1 MSVSDAAYQEAT
13 KVQTVEA
20 NVTRFERLGLE
31 GGLSQGC
38 VNSILQD
45 SQGFLWIG
53 TQDGLNQHDGY
64 TFTVYRHDPTDPA
77 SLNTNV
83 IYAILEDSDD
93 DLWLGTNRGLV
104 QFDKRSE
111 VFTPYRS
118 EQGDQPSLDQVIVHA
133 LLEDSQGMLWI
144 GTTAQGLYRLDR
156 RAGRLAAYQ
165 HDPEDLRSLASN
177 NVVALL
183 EDAHGTLWV
192 GTHGG
197 GLCRLDRQTGEF
209 TQYRHRGEDPQSLSS
224 NNVTALWQDAQ
235 GILWIGTETGGLNAL
250 DPATQT
256 PTFIRYPHESGN
268 PQSLSHDHVTTLLE
282 DAVGTLWV
290 GTGRGLFEL
299 DRWTKRF
306 RWHHHEEGDPTS
318 LSNSE
323 ILSLAQDA
331 QGILWIG
338 TRMGLNKFDRSTR
351 AFGHIR
357 GGRRTQGALSS
368 NGVTAFLEDAQGFLW
383 IGTYGGGLNRST
395 TDDTLAGFVHF
406 GHRKDDPHS
415 LADRRALPDADR
427 PYPLGENA
435 VLALC
440 EDTQGRLWI
449 GTGAGLHRLVPGD
462 DPASPP
468 TFLRYRHER
477 DDPSSLSHNYVAAL
491 ADDAEGNL
499 WIGTYRGLNRL
510 NQADATQGFVRYLHD
525 ENDPYSISHD
535 FVRTVHTDSAGNVWI
550 GTNSGLYRFVPGDA
564 PRFIRYQHDEKDP
577 HSLSHDQVS
586 CIAEDPEGILWLG
599 TWGGLNRFDPQTGWF
614 TAYREKDGLSNDV
627 VYGLLVDDRGCL
639 WLSTNRGIN
648 RFDPV
653 TERFTHYDMHDGV
666 QANEFA
672 DGAFYQDRL
681 GRLYFGGVNGFN
693 VFHPGDIQ
701 ENSYL
706 PPVVLTSFLLAN
718 QPVRISASG
727 PLKEQITF
735 ADQIELAPEDY
746 VFAFEFS
753 ALNYRQPHKNRFAYK
768 LEGFDLDWIYTDA
781 RDRKAVYTNVP
792 PGTYTFR
799 VKAANDD
806 GLWNEGGT
814 SIQVTVSQPWWHI
827 VFRSA
832 FEAVVIHDR
841 GTILQANQAALEL
854 YGYEQAELIG
864 QSVYK
869 LIAPDVHD
877 QVAEH
882 IAGGDE
888 TPYES
893 KGVRKD
899 GSVFI
904 SEVRAR
910 AIPYQGRLVR
920 VSAIRDITER
930 KRAEDALRQSREFL
944 QAALDSL
951 SAHIAILDRDG
962 TIVTVNA
969 SWRRFAEENG
979 LTWDDYGVGRNYLGA
994 TEAGS
999 GEDAPG
1005 ARQVA
1010 AGIREVMA
1018 GQRDQ
1023 FWMQY
1028 PCHSP
1033 GKERWF
1039 EMRVTRFESPQS
1051 VQVAVA
1057 HEDITERVQA
1067 LQALQQ
1073 SEARFRGFVEQSTDG
1088 IFVVD
1093 EDGAIIEWNRSLEE
1107 ITGLARQEVLG
1118 APAWEVQYRLVP
1130 DKDSAAETRERFKAA
1145 MLAALRTGE
1154 ALWLDETVQAVYRR
1168 TDGATRYVEQRLFPI
1183 QTDRGFR
1190 IGGISADITERR
1202 EAEAQLRTL
1211 SRAVEQSDSTILVTD
1226 LEGTIEFVNPAFSRI
1241 TGYTAQ
1247 EAVGQN
1253 PRILK
1258 SGQMRPEVYTE
1269 LWQTITGGRVWQGEL
1284 LNKKKDGE
1292 YYWESAIISPVR
1304 DRSGTTTHYV
1314 AVKQDITARKRAE
1327 EALERR
1333 VRHEKAL
1340 AACSQTLLKA
1350 SDSQPLNTGLLNE
1363 ALGHIMEAVQASRA
1377 YVFRNF
1383 HDPTEGFC
1391 SGIVAE
1397 AVALG
1402 FPRNLENPFSQKIPW
1417 SSAPV
1422 QNRLALQAGQAC
1434 GGPTEELFA
1443 STPEL
1448 LGALMEM
1455 GILSVQFFPIHF
1467 GDEWW
1472 GYVGFDDCQTAREW
1486 DPEEITVLRTAS
1498 QMIGSALQRWQ
1509 AEAALQE
1516 AHDELEQRVQA
1527 RTAELKDAVEHL
1539 RREVNQRQ
1547 RAEAEIRER
1556 LIIQQG
1562 LATIST
1568 RLMQAADFDQ
1578 AVADVLAQ
1586 TGALFGATRVFL
1598 VRLKGD
1604 DQTVYRIHE
1613 WCASGVAPLFHSA
1626 EGWNL
1631 SGVSGWLEALRERGW
1646 FYMEDTSQAPQEIQ
1660 KGISLFGGNAGEA
1673 FCAIPVYARQEMIG
1687 FLGCHGLR
1695 PTGRSFDQHLQVL
1708 EVIVGI
1714 VGSAWLRE
1722 RVLETLDQRV
1732 AARTREL
1739 STFFDLTTLAIG
1751 AQDLSEMLDSVP
1763 GRVLELGS
1771 CDAICIHLLDAERT
1785 TLTLAAQGNLPPE
1798 MRRRLQ
1804 SIALD
1809 SGFLRRLEQR
1819 GEPLVITD
1827 PARTTPLPSQ
1837 LRLEGF
1843 SSYMGVPLSS
1853 GWVSYYRTSSRGFSL
1868 DESSLLLALAEQ
1880 VGVSVENYRLRQR
1893 IEAAA
1898 TLEERGRLARDLHDS
1913 VTQSLYSLSLFARSG
1928 RDAAHEGDTDRLD
1941 SSLTRLEATA
1951 LQALREM
1958 RLLLYEL
1965 RPAALEQEGLI
1976 RTLEQRF
1983 DAVERRAGMA
1993 ATVAYQAPDGLEL
2006 PQALE
2011 RELYYLTI
2019 EALNNTL
2026 KHARAKEVTVRVWLS
2041 ATQVQLEIADDGC
2054 GFDLQQASGGYG
2066 LGHMR
2071 ERVERLGGRL
2081 EISSAP
2087 DAGTRI
2093 HAWIDLTDK

>member
-1 MSVSDAAYQEAT
+1 MSVPDAAVQEAT
-13 KVQTVEA
+13 NVQTVEG

-31 GGLSQGC
+31 DGLSQGT
-38 VNSILQD
+38 VYSILQD
-45 SQGFLWIG
+45 SQGFLWVA
-53 TQDGLNQHDGY
+53 TQDGLNKYDGY
-64 TFTVYRHDPTDPA
+64 TFTVHRHDPADPA
-77 SLNTNV
+77 SLSSNV
-83 IYAILEDSDD
+83 IYVILEDSDD
-93 DLWLGTNRGLV
+93 DLWLGTDRGLV
-104 QFDKRSE
+104 RFDKRSE
-111 VFTPYRS
+111 VFTPYGS
-118 EQGDQPSLDQVIVHA
+118 EQEGQPSLDQVMVRA

-156 RAGRLAAYQ
+156 RTGHLAAYQ

-177 NVVALL
+177 SVTALL

-192 GTHGG
+192 GMHGG
-197 GLCRLDRQTGEF
+197 GLCRLDRQTGEC
-209 TQYRHRGEDPQSLSS
+209 TRYGHRGEDPLSLSS
-224 NNVTALWQDAQ
+224 NNVTALREDAQ

-250 DPATQT
+250 DIATPA
-256 PTFIRYPHESGN
+256 PTFIRYQHESGN
-268 PQSLSHDHVTTLLE
+268 SQSLSHDHVTTLLE
-282 DAVGTLWV
+282 DTAGTLWV
-290 GTGRGLFEL
+290 GTGRGLVEL
-299 DRWTKRF
+299 DRRTKRF
-306 RWHHHEEGDPTS
+306 RRHYPEEGDPAS

-323 ILSLAQDA
+323 ILSLAEDA

-338 TRMGLNKFDRSTR
+338 TRMGLDKFDRRTR
-351 AFGHIR
+351 AFGHFRR
-357 GGRRTQGALSS
+357 GRETQNALSS
-368 NGVTAFLEDAQGFLW
+368 NAVTAFLEDTQGFLW

-395 TDDTLAGFVHF
+395 TDSTLAGFVHF
-406 GHRKDDPHS
+406 EHREDDPHS

-427 PYPLGENA
+427 PHPLGENA

-440 EDTQGRLWI
+440 EDAQARLWI
-449 GTGAGLHRLVPGD
+449 GTGAGLHRLVPDD

-468 TFLRYRHER
+468 TFVRYRHEP
-477 DDPSSLSHNYVAAL
+477 DDPSSLSHNFVVAL
-491 ADDAEGNL
+491 AGDAKENL
-499 WIGTYRGLNRL
+499 WIGTYGGLNRL
-510 NQADATQGFVRYLHD
+510 NQADAAQGFVRYLHD
-525 ENDPYSISHD
+525 EDNPHSISHD
-535 FVRTVHTDSAGNVWI
+535 FVRTVHIDSAGNVWI
-550 GTNSGLYRFVPGDA
+550 GTNGGLNRFTPGDD
-564 PRFIRYQHDEKDP
+564 PRFIRYQHDEQDP
-577 HSLSHDQVS
+577 HSISHDRVQ
-586 CIAEDPEGILWLG
+586 CMAEDARGNLWIG
-599 TWGGLNRFDPQTGWF
+599 TRGGLNRFDPQTGRF
-614 TAYREKDGLSNDV
+614 TAYREQDGLSNDV
-627 VYGLLVDDRGCL
+627 VYGVLVDDRGHL
-639 WLSTNRGIN
+639 WLSTNNGIN
-648 RFDPV
+648 RFDPT
-653 TERFTHYDMHDGV
+653 TERFTHYDVHDGV
-666 QANEFA
+666 QADEFA
-672 DGAFYQDRL
+672 DGAFYRDRL
-681 GRLYFGGVNGFN
+681 GRLYYGGVNGFN

-701 ENSYL
+701 ENTYL
-706 PPVVLTSFLLAN
+706 PPVVLTNFLLAN
-718 QPVRISASG
+718 QPVPISESG
-727 PLKEQITF
+727 PLGKHITF
-735 ADQIELAPEDY
+735 AEQLELAPEDY

-768 LEGFDLDWIYTDA
+768 LEGFDRDWIYTDA

-806 GLWNEGGT
+806 RLWNEGGT

-869 LIAPDVHD
+869 LVAPEMHGR
-877 QVAEH
+877 VAEH
-882 IAGGDE
+882 IARGDE
-888 TPYES
+888 MPYES

-899 GSVFI
+899 GSVFV

-910 AIPYQGRLVR
+910 AIPYQGRVVR
-920 VSAIRDITER
+920 VTAVRDITER
-930 KRAEDALRQSREFL
+930 KRAEEALRQSQEFL

-951 SAHIAILDRDG
+951 SAHIAILDSDG

-969 SWRRFAEENG
+969 PWRRFAEENG
-979 LTWDDYGVGRNYLGA
+979 LTWSDYGVGHNYLGI
-994 TEAGS
+994 TEAAV
-999 GEDAPG
+999 GEKAGTAP
-1005 ARQVA
+1005 QVA
-1010 AGIREVMA
+1010 KGIREVMA
-1018 GQRDQ
+1018 GQRPH
-1023 FWMQY
+1023 FWLQY

-1033 GKERWF
+1033 GEERWF
-1039 EMRVTRFESPQS
+1039 EMRVTRFENPQG
-1051 VQVAVA
+1051 VQVAVS
-1057 HEDITERVQA
+1057 HENITDRVQA

-1073 SEARFRGFVEQSTDG
+1073 SEAKFRGFVEQSTDG
-1088 IFVVD
+1088 ILVVD
-1093 EDGAIIEWNRSLEE
+1093 ERGEVIEWNRSLEE

-1130 DKDSAAETRERFKAA
+1130 DKDRAAAAREWFKAA
-1145 MLAALRTGE
+1145 MLQALRTGE
-1154 ALWLDETVQAVYRR
+1154 APWLGETVQAVYRR
-1168 TDGATRYVEQRLFPI
+1168 TDGATRHVEQRLFPI
-1183 QTDRGFR
+1183 QTDQGFR

-1247 EAVGQN
+1247 EAMGQN

-1258 SGQMRPEVYTE
+1258 SGQMPPETYAE
-1269 LWQTITGGRVWQGEL
+1269 LWQTIKAGQVWEGEL
-1284 LNKKKDGE
+1284 LNKRKDGR

-1304 DRSGTTTHYV
+1304 DASGDITHYV

-1327 EALERR
+1327 EALERQL
-1333 VRHEKAL
+1333 RHEKAL
-1340 AACSQTLLKA
+1340 AACSQTLLRA
-1350 SDSQPLNTGLLNE
+1350 SDPKPLNTGLLNE
-1363 ALGHIMEAVQASRA
+1363 ALGYLMEAVQAGRA
-1377 YVFRNF
+1377 CVFRNF
-1383 HDPTEGFC
+1383 HDPVEGFC

-1397 AVALG
+1397 AVAPGL
-1402 FPRNLENPFSQKIPW
+1402 PRNLENPFSQKIPW

-1422 QNRLALQAGQAC
+1422 ENRLALQAGQAC
-1434 GGPTEELFA
+1434 GGPTEEVFA

-1448 LGALMEM
+1448 LGDLMEM
-1455 GILSVQFFPIHF
+1455 GILSVLFFPIHF

-1486 DPEEITVLRTAS
+1486 NPQETIVLRTAS

-1509 AEAALQE
+1509 AEAALQK
-1516 AHDELEQRVQA
+1516 AHDELDQQVQA
-1527 RTAELKDAVEHL
+1527 RTAELNDAVERL
-1539 RREVNQRQ
+1539 RREVGQRE
-1547 RAEAEIRER
+1547 RAEAETRER
-1556 LIIQQG
+1556 LVIQQG
-1562 LATIST
+1562 LAAIST
-1568 RLMQAADFDQ
+1568 RLMQAAEFED
-1578 AVADVLAQ
+1578 AIVDVLAQ
-1586 TGALFGATRVFL
+1586 TATLFDAKRVFL
-1598 VRLKGD
+1598 VRLQGD
-1604 DQTVYRIHE
+1604 GQTVHRIHE

-1631 SGVSGWLEALRERGW
+1631 SGVSGWLEELRERGW
-1646 FYMEDTSQAPQEIQ
+1646 FYIKDTSQAPHEIQ
-1660 KGISLFGGNAGEA
+1660 KGISLFGGKAGGA

-1687 FLGCHGLR
+1687 FLGCHGLM

-1708 EVIVGI
+1708 EVVVGI

-1722 RVLETLDQRV
+1722 RVLETLDQRI

-1771 CDAICIHLLDAERT
+1771 CDALCIHLLDAERT

-1809 SGFLRRLEQR
+1809 SDFLRRLEQR
-1819 GEPLVITD
+1819 GEPLLMTD
-1827 PARTTPLPSQ
+1827 PARTTPLPPQ

-1843 SSYMGVPLSS
+1843 SSYMGVPLSG

-1893 IEAAA
+1893 IEAAV

-1928 RDAAHEGDTDRLD
+1928 RDAAQEGDTDRLA

-1965 RPAALEQEGLI
+1965 RPSALEQQGLI

-1983 DAVERRAGMA
+1983 DAVERRAGMN
-1993 ATVAYQAPDGLEL
+1993 ATVAYESPDGLEL

-2019 EALNNTL
+2019 EALNNAL
-2026 KHARAKEVTVRVWLS
+2026 KHARAQEVMVRVWLS
-2041 ATQVQLEIADDGC
+2041 ATQVQLEIADDGG
-2054 GFDLQQASGGYG
+2054 GFDPGQASGGYG
-2066 LGHMR
+2066 LDDMR

-2087 DAGTRI
+2087 GAGTRI
-2093 HAWIDLTDK
+2093 HAWIDLTDM